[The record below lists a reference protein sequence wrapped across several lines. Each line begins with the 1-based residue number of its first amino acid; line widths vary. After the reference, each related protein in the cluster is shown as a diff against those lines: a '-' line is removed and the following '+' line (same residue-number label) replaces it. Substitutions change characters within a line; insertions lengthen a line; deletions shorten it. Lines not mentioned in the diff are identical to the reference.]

1 MKCDR
6 SMLLL
11 YAVTDRAWTGKKTLL
26 QQVEEALG
34 RRRHLHPAS
43 GKGAAGGRI
52 PAGSPGCERTLPQ
65 IPCPFPH

>member
-34 RRRHLHPAS
+34 RQAPPAS
-43 GKGAAGGRI
+43 SFGKRSCRRKNSDRK
-52 PAGSPGCERTLPQ
+52 PWL
-65 IPCPFPH
+65 